1 MQIFCAMIQLYYLK
15 EKINTNIFME
25 INCIDNKILNMSNL
39 YAIIMNSMV

>member
-1 MQIFCAMIQLYYLK
+1 MQFFCAIIQSYYLK
-15 EKINTNIFME
+15 EKINTNIFTE